1 MKCLICSLDFM
12 SDETFKMHYI
22 CHHSINENKYFF
34 RELFSPDNNSKR
46 CDDCGVEFKS
56 CRLKKN
62 HNCLLHYNQFEGSR
76 MNQQLQI
83 NVLRRGT
90 IVYYTINFNQ
100 HKMFYDFNQESVVDD
115 FLNTVYER
123 FESGAEYKIQGYVE
137 FINYQQTEIQ
147 LDTLIPT
154 LGVRQK
160 KIFSKE

>member
-1 MKCLICSLDFM
+1 
-12 SDETFKMHYI
+12 
-22 CHHSINENKYFF
+22 
-34 RELFSPDNNSKR
+34 
-46 CDDCGVEFKS
+46 
-56 CRLKKN
+56 
-62 HNCLLHYNQFEGSR
+62 

-100 HKMFYDFNQESVVDD
+100 HKMFYEFNQESVVDD